1 MPSNQKP
8 SDHLKYFEEHPQ
20 IKHQPKIVW
29 TNGTFDVLHMGH
41 IKLFREARKLAGPGG
56 KVVVGTDSDERIR
69 ELKGPT
75 RPINNLYDRIDF
87 LRAIK
92 YIDEVATFSSADA
105 LEAFI
110 KRYSP
115 DILLIGDDYI
125 DKPIVGAQYA
135 KEIVYFPRY
144 GGLSSTN
151 IINR

>member
-1 MPSNQKP
+1 MSLPSNTPSNQKT
-8 SDHLKYFEEHPQ
+8 
-20 IKHQPKIVW
+20 VW
-29 TNGTFDVLHMGH
+29 LNGTFDVLHMGH
-41 IKLFREARKLAGPGG
+41 INLFRHARKLAGHEG

-75 RPINNLYDRIDF
+75 RPVNNIFDRIGF

-92 YIDEVATFSSADA
+92 YIDGVVTFSSEDELQAQ
-105 LEAFI
+105 I
-110 KRYSP
+110 KRFSP

-125 DKPIVGAQYA
+125 GKPIVGAQYA

-144 GGLSSTN
+144 GGLSSSG